1 MMPQKDAGKCI
12 PSVTFKRESAT
23 PHQPS
28 VQTVNRDQA
37 NSTQPAEIQARFL
50 QAVSQHQRGQLE
62 EADAL
67 YQQLLALAPD
77 HFDALHLRGVLLHQ
91 QRRNDIALGLIQKA
105 IELNPGE
112 AAAHSNVGLVLQALG
127 RPEDAVASY
136 DRAVALKPDSAEPLV
151 NRGNALLIL
160 RRATEALESY
170 DRALAL
176 RPTDAGA
183 LNGRGI
189 ALSSLNRYEEALA
202 SLDRAL
208 AVRPEYPEAL
218 LNRGV
223 ALSRLM
229 RHEEA
234 LASYDRAL
242 TLRAEYAEALS
253 NRGSA
258 LASLNRDED
267 ALASLDAAL
276 ALKPDY
282 IEALA
287 NRGGALYG
295 LKRPREALASL
306 DRVLKLEPDHI
317 EALLNRGNALRDL
330 GRYEDALASFNRVLG
345 LDPGV
350 VEALVSR
357 GAVLGVM
364 RRTDEALASHEHA
377 LGLRPDHPGALI
389 GRGNALAELKRPEEA
404 VASYDEALAQR
415 PDFSEALLNRS
426 AVLRELK
433 RPEEAARSYARLL
446 EIDPQYPYAEGYA
459 FHSRLHACD
468 WTSYAASAKRI
479 EDAVGRG
486 RRVDAPFS
494 FLVLSDSIVA
504 QRRCA
509 QTWVEDNCP
518 AASEPIWT
526 GARYGN
532 DRIRIAYLSA
542 DFQTHATAHLM
553 AELFETHDRSR
564 FEVFGVSFGPADPG
578 GMRARLRRAFD
589 RFIDASGSSDR
600 QVAQMLAGLK
610 IDIAIDLK
618 GFTQGARPAIF
629 AHRAAPVQVNYLGYP
644 GTMGAQY
651 IDYVIADRHVI
662 PREQEPFYAEKVV
675 RLPDTYQ
682 PNDRTRA
689 IASRTPSREE
699 AGLPPTGFVFCCFNN
714 SFKIAPAVFDIWMR
728 VLARVEGSVLWLL
741 EDNATASRNLRREAQ
756 LRGISAERIVFA
768 GRMNLA
774 DHLARHRSADL
785 FVDTLPYN
793 AHTTASDA
801 LWAGLPV
808 LTCRGSTFVGRVAA
822 SLLHAVG
829 LPELVTHSLAE
840 YEALAFRLSTTPGM
854 LDALRTRL
862 ARNRTTHPLFDTD
875 RFRQHMEKAYVRMH
889 QQSQEGGPPVGFDVQ
904 PIA

>member
-1 MMPQKDAGKCI
+1 M
-12 PSVTFKRESAT
+12 
-23 PHQPS
+23 
-28 VQTVNRDQA
+28 
-37 NSTQPAEIQARFL
+37 
-50 QAVSQHQRGQLE
+50 
-62 EADAL
+62 
-67 YQQLLALAPD
+67 YQEVLTLAPD

-91 QRRNDIALGLIQKA
+91 QHRNDVALGLIQRA
-105 IELNPGE
+105 IELNPGV

-127 RPEDAVASY
+127 RLEDAVASY
-136 DRAVALKPDSAEPLV
+136 DRALALKPDYAEALF
-151 NRGNALLIL
+151 NRGNALLNL
-160 RRATEALESY
+160 KRATQALDSY

-176 RPTDAGA
+176 RPADAGM

-189 ALSSLNRYEEALA
+189 ALSSLGRNEEALA

-208 AVRPEYPEAL
+208 AARQAYPEAL

-223 ALSRLM
+223 ALSRLL

-234 LASYDRAL
+234 LAAYDRAL
-242 TLRAEYAEALS
+242 ALRPDYAEALS

-258 LASLNRDED
+258 LAALNRDED
-267 ALASLDAAL
+267 ALASFDAAL

-287 NRGGALYG
+287 NRGGTLHG

-306 DRVLKLEPDHI
+306 DRALKLEPAHI
-317 EALLNRGNALRDL
+317 EALLNRGNAQRDL
-330 GRYEDALASFNRVLG
+330 GRYEDALESFNEVLR
-345 LDPGV
+345 LDPEF
-350 VEALVSR
+350 VEALVNR
-357 GAVLGVM
+357 GAVLRAM
-364 RRTDEALASHEHA
+364 RRTDEALASHERA
-377 LGLRPDHPGALI
+377 LALRPDHAAALN
-389 GRGNALAELKRPEEA
+389 GRGNALAELKRIEEA
-404 VASYDEALAQR
+404 VASYDEALALR

-426 AVLRELK
+426 ASLRDLK
-433 RPEEAARSYARLL
+433 RPEEAAHSYARLL

-459 FHSRLHACD
+459 FHSQLHACD
-468 WTSYAASAKRI
+468 WTSYAASAKRLV
-479 EDAVGRG
+479 DAVARG

-494 FLVLSDSIVA
+494 FLALSDSVVA
-504 QRRCA
+504 QQRCA
-509 QTWVEDNCP
+509 QTWVEDMCP
-518 AASEPIWT
+518 EASDPIWT

-532 DRIRIAYLSA
+532 DRVRIAYLSA

-564 FEVFGVSFGPADPG
+564 FEVFGVSFGPADSG

-651 IDYVIADRHVI
+651 IDYIIADRHVI
-662 PREQEPFYAEKVV
+662 PREHEPFYDEKVV

-682 PNDRTRA
+682 PNDRARA

-741 EDNATASRNLRREAQ
+741 EDNATASRNLRREAH
-756 LRGISAERIVFA
+756 LRGIRAERIVFA
-768 GRMNLA
+768 GRMELA
-774 DHLARHRSADL
+774 DHLARHRLADL
-785 FVDTLPYN
+785 FIDTLPYN

-808 LTCRGSTFVGRVAA
+808 LTCMGSTFAGRVAA

-829 LPELVTHSLAE
+829 LPELVTHRLAE
-840 YEALAFRLSTTPGM
+840 YEEQAFRLATTPGK
-854 LDALRTRL
+854 LDELRTRL

-875 RFRQHMEKAYVRMH
+875 RFRQHLEKAYVRMH
-889 QQSQEGGPPVGFDVQ
+889 QQSRQGSPPVGFDVQ